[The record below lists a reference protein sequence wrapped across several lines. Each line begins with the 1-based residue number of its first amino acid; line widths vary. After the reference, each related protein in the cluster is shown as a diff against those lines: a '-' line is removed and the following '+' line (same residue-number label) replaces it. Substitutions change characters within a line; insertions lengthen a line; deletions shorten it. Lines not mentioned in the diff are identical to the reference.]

1 MEKDVLFL
9 RSFTDFDNVA
19 RVLHICGQKLSES
32 GRRKL
37 EYRRILKIS
46 RMTPTNTKRDLSF
59 FKEHHHF

>member
-19 RVLHICGQKLSES
+19 RVLHICSQKLSES

-46 RMTPTNTKRDLSF
+46 RMKPTNTKRDLSF